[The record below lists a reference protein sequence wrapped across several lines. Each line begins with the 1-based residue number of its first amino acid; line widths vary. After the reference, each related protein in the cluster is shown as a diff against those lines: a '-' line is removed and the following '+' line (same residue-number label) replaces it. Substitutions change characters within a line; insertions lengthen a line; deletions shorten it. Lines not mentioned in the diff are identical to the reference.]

1 MRIFFT
7 LLVIANIAI
16 FGLGQGWFGTP
27 RSELGRSPSSIQKQI
42 NADAVRVL
50 PGQILAR

>member
-7 LLVIANIAI
+7 LLVIGNIVV
-16 FGLGQGWFGTP
+16 FGMGQGWFGTP
-27 RSELGRSPSSIQKQI
+27 RSEAGRSPSSIQKQM

-50 PGQILAR
+50 PGQIQAR